1 MTETKIKH
9 TLDARGKRLGRIAS
23 EAAALLIGKDSVA
36 YERHVPL
43 PVEVTIEHASEMFV
57 KEKKRLQKKYTHYTG
72 YQGGLRKN
80 SMSQVISKNGYAEI
94 LRRAIYGMVPSNKL
108 RSPRM
113 KQLIIHE

>member
-1 MTETKIKH
+1 MAETKTKH
-9 TLDARGKRLGRIAS
+9 TLDARGRHLGRIAS
-23 EAAALLIGKDSVA
+23 EAAALLIGKSSVA
-36 YERHVPL
+36 FERHVPL

-72 YQGGLRKN
+72 YPGGLRKN
-80 SMSQVISKNGYAEI
+80 AMGHVISKKGYAEI
-94 LRRAIYGMVPSNKL
+94 LKRAIYGMIPSNKL